1 VAPITDITTW
11 ARGSGLEIVLFV
23 SGAIVLSR
31 VTRWVGSVVTGR
43 IEARSARDAGLVR
56 TESAKHGH
64 VLAQVGMWAVIV
76 LLFDQDTNGRGSRSA
91 ATATSWTVNCQ

>member
-1 VAPITDITTW
+1 MPDW
-11 ARGSGLEIVLFV
+11 F
-23 SGAIVLSR
+23 
-31 VTRWVGSVVTGR
+31 
-43 IEARSARDAGLVR
+43 ARSPR
-56 TESAKHGH
+56 KYGH